1 MTTPDRFTY
10 LCTSCPLGCRL
21 EVDVVDDDIVEIRGF
36 ECAKGKRY
44 AKQEHTDPRRPV
56 STTVA
61 VSGGL
66 LPRLPVRTAEP
77 VPKPAVLDVVRSLR
91 QVTVHAP
98 VTRNQVIV
106 TDVAGIGIDIIAT
119 RAMAAEA
126 TTP

>member
-1 MTTPDRFTY
+1 VTTPDRFTY
-10 LCTSCPLGCRL
+10 LCTRCPLGCRL

-44 AKQEHTDPRRPV
+44 AKEEHTDPRRPL

-61 VSGGL
+61 VSGGH

-77 VPKPAVLDVVRSLR
+77 VPKQAVLDVVRSLR
-91 QVTVHAP
+91 QVTVQAP

-106 TDVAGIGIDIIAT
+106 TDVAGTGIEIIAT
-119 RAMAAEA
+119 RAMATAA